1 MFAAFHRDDD
11 PFKPSTPSKDVK
23 HTQKVAAVKGPAAAE
38 GLCRPAEFGQP
49 KKRGPVVLART
60 GRPVAL
66 NGIEPDEE
74 QQRTQQADDDLQLLP
89 EEDADVDLV
98 PGQIRRKS
106 HTQTALQ
113 EPSAE

>member
-1 MFAAFHRDDD
+1 MD
-11 PFKPSTPSKDVK
+11 PTPE
-23 HTQKVAAVKGPAAAE
+23 KVAAVKGPAAAE

-49 KKRGPVVLART
+49 KKRGPVVMARA